1 MKLCIWFFWGGGGN
15 VLYCML
21 YFKNYLENKLI
32 KCKLYFIIFNGLPCK
47 ACDIFFLNLRNIYK
61 IELIEHLRYTL
72 RYNSC
77 N

>member
-1 MKLCIWFFWGGGGN
+1 MKLCIWLGGGGN

-47 ACDIFFLNLRNIYK
+47 TCDIFFPNLRNIYK